1 MRASW
6 YCSFLWKWVFNS
18 LYENAQFHEIL
29 YEIPQILPQ
38 PPFVVS
44 PPKKID
50 VYRTISD
57 VKNVTVGWRMRKIIK
72 LNLCKSYL
80 LHTKKHTRCNNNTIA
95 YVCREHV
102 FTPTYHSTHRRDTF
116 KLRVRVNNLREIERI
131 DNFTGIS
138 MPWAIWNS
146 SHKREHII
154 NCI

>member
-1 MRASW
+1 MKML
-6 YCSFLWKWVFNS
+6 SFMKSRMKYPKSCRS
-18 LYENAQFHEIL
+18 LRLLSLH
-29 YEIPQILPQ
+29 
-38 PPFVVS
+38 
-44 PPKKID
+44 PKKID

-116 KLRVRVNNLREIERI
+116 KLRVRVNNLRERERI